1 VLSGRRFI
9 AFGLN
14 HLTARV
20 ATSLMEQGA
29 RVVVIG
35 DPEADDDA
43 RESADQLN
51 ERCRIVDPGFD
62 RDHALVDAGLPGA
75 AGLLLLGGDDLENLR
90 TAAAAHSLAPDVPVV
105 MRTFQPELVDEV
117 SEQFNIRRA
126 YSVAALAAPT
136 FVGAAFGEDVLQTL
150 RLGDEEVPLCVLEVA
165 AVSPLVGKS
174 AEEVKEAFE
183 CAVVAISSGPDR
195 WKAVTDSPEP
205 IRADDHVLVG
215 GRQID
220 VLRLAMVNDPS
231 EGVSAAGAKR
241 SPVGERA
248 GAAAQHTRAALPRLL
263 MVGVALFVV
272 FFVANLV
279 VNTTALKMGVLDAL
293 LAALATSVGNVPPT
307 AEQSWVKLFHL
318 GAMAAGVVLPWI
330 VLSYITALVLA
341 ERLEL
346 RMAKRAQRMENHV
359 VLVGLDRVGYRV
371 AQLLA
376 ELQIPTVVMEREPD
390 SAFLEAIATDFPVLR
405 GDGRLPENLERCN
418 IARARCVIACTDDDL
433 ANLATCREARRLQ
446 PGIRTVLRA
455 FDETVGGR
463 LAEAFAI
470 DATLSSTSVA
480 SRAFVGAAIDEYAM
494 RPIEMGG
501 LQLAAFR
508 FSPKHTIT
516 PDGLARWRKKGM
528 RVLALDH
535 EGEIMPPTVALHRS
549 IEAGDAAIVVG
560 PASLI
565 RELAEA
571 Y

>member
-1 VLSGRRFI
+1 MLSGRRFI

-20 ATSLMEQGA
+20 ATSLVEQGA

-35 DPEADDDA
+35 DPDADDDA

-62 RDHALVDAGLPGA
+62 RDHALVDAGIAGA

-136 FVGAAFGEDVLQTL
+136 FVGAAFGEDVIQTL
-150 RLGDEEVPLCVLEVA
+150 RLGDEEVPLCVLEVGP
-165 AVSPLVGKS
+165 VSPVVGKS

-183 CAVVAISSGPDR
+183 CAVVAVSSGADR
-195 WKAVTDSPEP
+195 WKAVSDSVEP
-205 IRADDHVLVG
+205 IVAGDRVLVG
-215 GRQID
+215 GRQVD

-231 EGVSAAGAKR
+231 VGVSSPAKRRRSAAGR
-241 SPVGERA
+241 SGATTTPRA
-248 GAAAQHTRAALPRLL
+248 VLPRLL
-263 MVGVALFVV
+263 LFGLVLFVL
-272 FFVANLV
+272 FFLANVTINLTV
-279 VNTTALKMGVLDAL
+279 LDLAFLDAL
-293 LAALATSVGNVPPT
+293 LAALATSLGNVPPV
-307 AEQSWVKLFHL
+307 AEQTWVKVFHL

-346 RMAKRAQRMENHV
+346 RMAKRALRMEDHV
-359 VLVGLDRVGYRV
+359 VLIGLGRVGYRV

-376 ELQIPTVVMEREPD
+376 ELNIPTVVMENEPD
-390 SAFLEAIATDFPVLR
+390 SSFLEAIATDLPVLR

-418 IARARCVIACTDDDL
+418 IARARCVIACSDDDL

-446 PGIRTVLRA
+446 PRIRTVLRA
-455 FDETVGGR
+455 FDETVAGR

-470 DATLSSTSVA
+470 DVTLSSTTVA

-494 RPIEMGG
+494 RPLTMGG
-501 LQLAAFR
+501 LELAAFR
-508 FSPKHTIT
+508 FTPNQTIT

-535 EGEIMPPTVALHRS
+535 EGEIVPPTVALYRS
-549 IEAGDAAIVVG
+549 IEAGDEAIVVG
-560 PASLI
+560 PVSLI